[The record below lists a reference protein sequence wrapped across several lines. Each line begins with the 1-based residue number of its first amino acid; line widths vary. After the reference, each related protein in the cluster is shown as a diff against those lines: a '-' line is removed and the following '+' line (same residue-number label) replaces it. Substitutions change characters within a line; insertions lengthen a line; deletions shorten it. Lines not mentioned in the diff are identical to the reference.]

1 MSRLNP
7 VDPAF
12 TRSTNSG
19 SQKSDA
25 FAHKTDAIRIVAIGA
40 DAYVSIGSEP
50 DAGPT
55 NFLVTVGE
63 PEILSLGAP
72 KNQRVVGITTGAT
85 TVVSL
90 PEGTGCPFNVG
101 DTVSL
106 TVTGQSYYDFTHQS
120 VTAVNT
126 GNRVDGYTPK
136 VTINTSTAGI
146 VTALS
151 ANSQASLRNSLK
163 IAAEARTSTG
173 SIHCQQV
180 QNAGQQKTMK
190 LIREEIESVKF
201 LVETTKSGKKSLYIE
216 GVFLQGNIKNRN
228 GRMYPMETLRKEVSR
243 YNESNVQ
250 SGRALGELGHP
261 DGPTVNLDRVSHK
274 IVSLRESGSNFIG
287 KAKILNTP
295 MGKIAS
301 ALVEDGVK
309 LGVSS
314 RGIGSLKTTREGVNI
329 VGDDFMLA
337 TAADIVADPSAPDAF
352 VEGIMEGKEWVWD
365 GGLLREKYAEQT
377 KNKIN
382 ALVEQKA
389 LEEHKLQLWSDFI
402 ANL

>member
-40 DAYVSIGSEP
+40 SAYVEIGTEP

-55 NFLVTVGE
+55 NFLVIVGE

-72 KNQRVVGITTGAT
+72 KNQQVVGITTGAT

-151 ANSQASLRNSLK
+151 ADSRATLRNSLK
-163 IAAEARTSTG
+163 IAAEAIAGSG

-180 QNAGQQKTMK
+180 QNAG
-190 LIREEIESVKF
+190 
-201 LVETTKSGKKSLYIE
+201 
-216 GVFLQGNIKNRN
+216 
-228 GRMYPMETLRKEVSR
+228 
-243 YNESNVQ
+243 
-250 SGRALGELGHP
+250 
-261 DGPTVNLDRVSHK
+261 
-274 IVSLRESGSNFIG
+274 
-287 KAKILNTP
+287 
-295 MGKIAS
+295 
-301 ALVEDGVK
+301 
-309 LGVSS
+309 
-314 RGIGSLKTTREGVNI
+314 
-329 VGDDFMLA
+329 
-337 TAADIVADPSAPDAF
+337 
-352 VEGIMEGKEWVWD
+352 
-365 GGLLREKYAEQT
+365 
-377 KNKIN
+377 
-382 ALVEQKA
+382 
-389 LEEHKLQLWSDFI
+389 
-402 ANL
+402 

>member
-25 FAHKTDAIRIVAIGA
+25 FAHKTDAIRIVAIGTS
-40 DAYVSIGSEP
+40 AYVEIGTEP

-55 NFLVTVGE
+55 NFLVIVGE

-72 KNQRVVGITTGAT
+72 KNQQVVGITTGAT

-120 VTAVNT
+120 VTVVNT

-136 VTINTSTAGI
+136 VTVSYNSSGI
-146 VTALS
+146 VTAFS
-151 ANSQASLRNSLK
+151 ADSAASLRNSLK

-180 QNAGQQKTMK
+180 QNAG
-190 LIREEIESVKF
+190 
-201 LVETTKSGKKSLYIE
+201 
-216 GVFLQGNIKNRN
+216 
-228 GRMYPMETLRKEVSR
+228 
-243 YNESNVQ
+243 
-250 SGRALGELGHP
+250 
-261 DGPTVNLDRVSHK
+261 
-274 IVSLRESGSNFIG
+274 
-287 KAKILNTP
+287 
-295 MGKIAS
+295 
-301 ALVEDGVK
+301 
-309 LGVSS
+309 
-314 RGIGSLKTTREGVNI
+314 
-329 VGDDFMLA
+329 
-337 TAADIVADPSAPDAF
+337 
-352 VEGIMEGKEWVWD
+352 
-365 GGLLREKYAEQT
+365 
-377 KNKIN
+377 
-382 ALVEQKA
+382 
-389 LEEHKLQLWSDFI
+389 
-402 ANL
+402 

>member
-7 VDPAF
+7 VGPAF
-12 TRSTNSG
+12 TRTTNSG
-19 SQKSDA
+19 SQKSAA

-40 DAYVSIGSEP
+40 SAYVEIGTEP

-55 NFLVTVGE
+55 NFLVIVGE

-72 KNQRVVGITTGAT
+72 KNQQVVGITTGAT

-151 ANSQASLRNSLK
+151 ADSRATLRNSLK
-163 IAAEARTSTG
+163 IAAEAISGSG

-180 QNAGQQKTMK
+180 QNAG
-190 LIREEIESVKF
+190 
-201 LVETTKSGKKSLYIE
+201 
-216 GVFLQGNIKNRN
+216 
-228 GRMYPMETLRKEVSR
+228 
-243 YNESNVQ
+243 
-250 SGRALGELGHP
+250 
-261 DGPTVNLDRVSHK
+261 
-274 IVSLRESGSNFIG
+274 
-287 KAKILNTP
+287 
-295 MGKIAS
+295 
-301 ALVEDGVK
+301 
-309 LGVSS
+309 
-314 RGIGSLKTTREGVNI
+314 
-329 VGDDFMLA
+329 
-337 TAADIVADPSAPDAF
+337 
-352 VEGIMEGKEWVWD
+352 
-365 GGLLREKYAEQT
+365 
-377 KNKIN
+377 
-382 ALVEQKA
+382 
-389 LEEHKLQLWSDFI
+389 
-402 ANL
+402 